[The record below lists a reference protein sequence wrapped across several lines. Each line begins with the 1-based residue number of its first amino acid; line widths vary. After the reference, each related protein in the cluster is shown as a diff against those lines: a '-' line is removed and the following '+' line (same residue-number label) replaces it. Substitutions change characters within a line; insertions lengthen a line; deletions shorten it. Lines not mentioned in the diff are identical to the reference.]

1 MSCVEVLVGV
11 GDEAMDEV
19 VMKDVLEGELKS
31 GILGQS

>member
-1 MSCVEVLVGV
+1 MGV